1 MSKKPTFP
9 FKISPIF
16 TLSEDG
22 IISNIIQINSLNL
35 LFDCGWNESFSQSIK
50 DKYVSNLSSIKI
62 DAIFLTNNYL
72 NYIGGLPL
80 IKSFELNADTDIY
93 ATTPIAKLGVY
104 IMADAF
110 ISAME
115 ANIKP
120 LVNLVDSKNNFS
132 LTHIFFSKFEI
143 FSVI

>member
-50 DKYVSNLSSIKI
+50 DKYVSNLSSIT
-62 DAIFLTNNYL
+62 F
-72 NYIGGLPL
+72 
-80 IKSFELNADTDIY
+80 
-93 ATTPIAKLGVY
+93 
-104 IMADAF
+104 
-110 ISAME
+110 
-115 ANIKP
+115 
-120 LVNLVDSKNNFS
+120 
-132 LTHIFFSKFEI
+132 
-143 FSVI
+143 